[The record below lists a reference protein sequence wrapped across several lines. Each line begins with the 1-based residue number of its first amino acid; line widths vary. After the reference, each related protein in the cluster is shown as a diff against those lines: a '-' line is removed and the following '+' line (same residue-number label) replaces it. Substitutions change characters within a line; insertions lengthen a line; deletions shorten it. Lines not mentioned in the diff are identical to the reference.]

1 MYDNPLQPRDKW
13 PDHLDNKL
21 KKYLGES
28 FVIKNA
34 LTNDELD
41 EITTNVF
48 KDIKGFRT
56 FTGGTLIWSRLTH
69 GTLDLIWDIVY
80 NKLKDKLSW
89 IDQKNTCLHSNEEF
103 CNSHIISGNGYIT
116 STNYNLHYDS
126 QEPDDFYNLGLFS
139 VKAFI
144 IPFFT
149 CLGIAS
155 KHESTFITF
164 KNRLFG
170 WETNFSGNTTKGKV
184 YGKRK
189 QQNVIDYDSLPWIN
203 DKGDPFEYDINKW
216 HISWDDYNAYLKHL
230 PKETYTGMVIENVL
244 PYRANDIMVF
254 DTYQLHT
261 TGYNKHSI
269 TNLKGGARFNI
280 RKRVEDL

>member
-41 EITTNVF
+41 EITINIF

-103 CNSHIISGNGYIT
+103 CDSHIISGNGYIT

-126 QEPDDFYNLGLFS
+126 QEPEDYYVKKLIS
-139 VKAFI
+139 VKAII
-144 IPFFT
+144 IPFFVCKKT
-149 CLGIAS
+149 DT
-155 KHESTFITF
+155 ESTFVTF

-170 WETNFSGNTTKGKV
+170 WETNFSGSTTKGKV

-244 PYRANDIMVF
+244 PYKANDILVI
-254 DTYQLHT
+254 DTFQLHT
-261 TGYNKHSI
+261 TGYNENSM
-269 TNLKGGARFNI
+269 TTLKGGARFNI
-280 RKRVEDL
+280 RKHIKNL